1 MLYRLPNLI
10 VTALALVLVGC
21 SQAPQTLLE
30 PQAFSDVEALATRSY
45 GPVTNPVIPTGAVI
59 IYPSTANIQSKL
71 NGTGTAFLFKAGV
84 YYNLN
89 LNIPAGKTLVGEKGA
104 ILDGRTAAG
113 ASTFNNLTAVTLQA
127 GAVLR
132 NIEVRNY
139 TGTKSTSTPA
149 VRANGNNGL
158 IENIYSHHNGY
169 TNLVIGGGSSCDYKK
184 A

>member
-84 YYNLN
+84 YYN
-89 LNIPAGKTLVGEKGA
+89 
-104 ILDGRTAAG
+104 
-113 ASTFNNLTAVTLQA
+113 NLTAVTLQA